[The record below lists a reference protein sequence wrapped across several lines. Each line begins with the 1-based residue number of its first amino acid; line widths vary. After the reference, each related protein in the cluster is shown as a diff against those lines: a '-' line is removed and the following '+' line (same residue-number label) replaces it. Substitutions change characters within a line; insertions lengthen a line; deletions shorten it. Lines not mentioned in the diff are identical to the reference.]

1 MSRLC
6 RARRSLPFCAAFSAG
21 ARAAQ
26 PRGQITTGW
35 RICAAKLTLCSGL
48 FENHH
53 ESQGKR
59 SGKPSI
65 RGTRLTVTMCS
76 QAGHAA
82 SVKLLFDQ
90 NVSPGLPRLP
100 ADLYPGSTHVREV
113 GLRDASDAEIWRFA
127 GSNGFAIV
135 SNDTDFQQQSLLLG
149 QPPKF
154 IWLRVG
160 NCPAERVHEVLRTY
174 AAAIEAFA
182 KNVGESHLMLP

>member
-113 GLRDASDAEIWRFA
+113 GCATR
-127 GSNGFAIV
+127 V
-135 SNDTDFQQQSLLLG
+135 M
-149 QPPKF
+149 PKSGDS
-154 IWLRVG
+154 R
-160 NCPAERVHEVLRTY
+160 AAMVLRSSQTIQTSNSR
-174 AAAIEAFA
+174 ACCLANRRSLSGCALVLPGRTSAP
-182 KNVGESHLMLP
+182 GSSHIRRGDRSVREECR